1 MDIKK
6 HRESLALLEAAAKSA
21 TGPLRKAV
29 DAAVACA
36 RQAVEEAAEVQQ
48 GAEEMIE
55 RSREQF
61 DIIDKAAD
69 AAIERAEV
77 AENRLAGYMKS
88 ETKKSIQKAAET
100 EKQAVLKS
108 IAALGEQLKAATP
121 LIATLMAARQYA
133 KRCDNGVNIVAD
145 QRAYGHIECSFPNG
159 DSTIVE
165 KREHAMLLCEAWT
178 RSYVNAVKMG
188 PTVNVDVPE
197 DPPATQANG
206 AAATWPA
213 PADQD
218 NYGNRVLGRTGPLVV
233 DDEDA

>member
-1 MDIKK
+1 MDIRK

-121 LIATLMAARQYA
+121 LIATLMAA
-133 KRCDNGVNIVAD
+133 
-145 QRAYGHIECSFPNG
+145 
-159 DSTIVE
+159 
-165 KREHAMLLCEAWT
+165 
-178 RSYVNAVKMG
+178 
-188 PTVNVDVPE
+188 
-197 DPPATQANG
+197 
-206 AAATWPA
+206 
-213 PADQD
+213 
-218 NYGNRVLGRTGPLVV
+218 
-233 DDEDA
+233 